1 MIGLGEDPS
10 TPQCSRAG
18 CDAPAT
24 RAVNWR
30 NPKIHTATRVKV
42 WLACDEHV
50 DYLRDF
56 LAARGFP
63 VIVTGFG
70 EVVESVPD
78 GVDLS

>member
-1 MIGLGEDPS
+1 MIGLGQDPS
-10 TPQCSRAG
+10 TPQCSRSG
-18 CDAPAT
+18 CESPAT
-24 RAVNWR
+24 LAVNWR
-30 NPKIHTATRVKV
+30 NPKIHKADRVKV
-42 WLACDEHV
+42 WLACDEHA

-56 LAARGFP
+56 VAARGFP

>member
-10 TPQCSRAG
+10 IPQCSRAG
-18 CDAPAT
+18 CDKPAT

-30 NPKIHTATRVKV
+30 NPKIHTADRVKV
-42 WLACDEHV
+42 WLACDEHA

-56 LAARGFP
+56 VAARGFP

-78 GVDLS
+78 GVNLS

>member
-30 NPKIHTATRVKV
+30 NPKIHTESRVKV
-42 WLACDEHV
+42 WLACDEHA

-56 LAARGFP
+56 VAARGFP

-78 GVDLS
+78 GVGLS